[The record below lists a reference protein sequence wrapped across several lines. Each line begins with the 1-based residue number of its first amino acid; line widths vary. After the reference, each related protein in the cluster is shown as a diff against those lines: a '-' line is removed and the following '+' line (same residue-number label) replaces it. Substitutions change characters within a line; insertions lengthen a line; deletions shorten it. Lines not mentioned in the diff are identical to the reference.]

1 MIDGNLLSSF
11 SIMPS
16 YADAIVP
23 ILKSPSEVA
32 PTNACVRGDPGR
44 GTRTSRRTV
53 VAQVLTYAAALFGLD
68 PERRVELPQT
78 LRQPR
83 RPEGRL
89 VEGTDDF
96 LAAID
101 LASATDQHDLRG
113 FTDGKG
119 GFLFR
124 QKPPDCIQRNSRSGR
139 LGAMVQKQSLSLRT

>member
-68 PERRVELPQT
+68 PRAPCGASTDASSAEA
-78 LRQPR
+78 PR
-83 RPEGRL
+83 R
-89 VEGTDDF
+89 
-96 LAAID
+96 AA
-101 LASATDQHDLRG
+101 
-113 FTDGKG
+113 G
-119 GFLFR
+119 GGNRRFPR
-124 QKPPDCIQRNSRSGR
+124 RHRPGVSHGS
-139 LGAMVQKQSLSLRT
+139 T